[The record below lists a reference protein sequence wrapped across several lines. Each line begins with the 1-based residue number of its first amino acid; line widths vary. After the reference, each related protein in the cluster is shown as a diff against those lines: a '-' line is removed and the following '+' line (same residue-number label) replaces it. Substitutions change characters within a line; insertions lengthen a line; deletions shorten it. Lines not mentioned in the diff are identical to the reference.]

1 MNIIEFI
8 GCFLIIIMAFISNA
22 AGTAGGGVVIPLIM
36 MFFGWGTK
44 DGIAISNFTVV
55 FTALTRFILEYS
67 KRNEV
72 KGYGTLIN
80 YDYIV
85 LTIPPLKIGSALG
98 AIVNQV
104 LPEAL
109 IVIVLVLLL
118 IFMFQMTVRKAL
130 QLFKLETA
138 KKNSVKGRRVTQS
151 SFDEDSKKR
160 LNMAAEYMSDQ
171 SSFDHQNTFETMEL
185 QKIKEYESTHWQWP
199 KLICTWV
206 MMAQLFTIS
215 IIRGNGDSTD
225 GGLRRCSPVDWVLFS
240 LLIVNAIIM
249 EVVAIILIK
258 R

>member
-1 MNIIEFI
+1 M
-8 GCFLIIIMAFISNA
+8 
-22 AGTAGGGVVIPLIM
+22 
-36 MFFGWGTK
+36 
-44 DGIAISNFTVV
+44 
-55 FTALTRFILEYS
+55 
-67 KRNEV
+67 

-98 AIVNQV
+98 AIVNQI

-118 IFMFQMTVRKAL
+118 IFMFQMTVRKGL

-138 KKNSVKGRRVTQS
+138 KKNSVEGRIKINTES
-151 SFDEDSKKR
+151 SYGEDSKKR
-160 LNMAAEYMSDQ
+160 LNMAAEYTDQ

-185 QKIKEYESTHWQWP
+185 QKIKDYESTHWQWP

-206 MMAQLFTIS
+206 MMAQLFTIF
-215 IIRGNGDSTD
+215 IIRGNGDGTD
-225 GGLRRCSPVDWVLFS
+225 GGLKRCSPVDWVLFA
-240 LLIVNAIIM
+240 LFIVNAIIL